1 MRRITDS
8 ISCSELYQLLSKN
21 LNIDSQQYTAL
32 VAQEVGKGSPFSV
45 LVGIVL
51 SQNTSDKNSIR
62 ALKALA
68 EKTELSPE
76 GVLKLELK
84 EIEEAI
90 KPSGLWKSKARTIVE
105 LAKLVV
111 SKGGEE
117 YLLKENSF
125 VLREELL
132 KVRGVGP
139 KTVDVFLSFVRKAPV
154 FAVDTHA
161 MRITL
166 RWGLVE
172 RRDYKEVSRSLLE
185 CFGAELSD
193 EAHRL
198 LIALGRTYCKARSPR
213 CRECPVR
220 EHCPS
225 SKA

>member
-1 MRRITDS
+1 LQIIFFVFLILMLILASAVAMWYDTLKIHAS
-8 ISCSELYQLLSKN
+8 IETGSVDVEFGDVWCEETPEAEGKDVGSCS
-21 LNIDSQQYTAL
+21 
-32 VAQEVGKGSPFSV
+32 V
-45 LVGIVL
+45 
-51 SQNTSDKNSIR
+51 
-62 ALKALA
+62 
-68 EKTELSPE
+68 
-76 GVLKLELK
+76 ELK

-161 MRITL
+161 MRIAL